1 MIQGEVKQNTMQT
14 RQVTTNIKQEITQ
27 TADSQG
33 GKTQRNQTDMWTQ
46 PERQGSQKGTHNQ
59 GTKLQTNSKVQGKP
73 TTSHKSTKL
82 KTLAWSYHSSLWTVY
97 NLCAPDQMP
106 LSMNFRSPKG
116 RSIHLSHEDSARPR
130 LDHSLLLGLPC
141 REQSSAEL
149 KRYNTTQ
156 SSSDSQL
163 VTLHNDRLIVI
174 FQLLLE
180 INQLQV
186 KSKSKTRKKK
196 KEMEEQQKQQMNVR

>member
-1 MIQGEVKQNTMQT
+1 
-14 RQVTTNIKQEITQ
+14 
-27 TADSQG
+27 
-33 GKTQRNQTDMWTQ
+33 MWTQ

-59 GTKLQTNSKVQGKP
+59 GTKLQMWLTNSKVWGKP
-73 TTSHKSTKL
+73 TTTSQKPTKL
-82 KTLAWSYHSSLWTVY
+82 KTLALNIEVSSYHSSLWTVY

-106 LSMNFRSPKG
+106 LSMNFRISKG
-116 RSIHLSHEDSARPR
+116 RSTHLSHEDSARPR
-130 LDHSLLLGLPC
+130 LDHSLLLALLC

-149 KRYNTTQ
+149 KRYNATQ
-156 SSSDSQL
+156 SSSDSEL

-186 KSKSKTRKKK
+186 KNKSKTRKRK
-196 KEMEEQQKQQMNVR
+196 KEMEEQ